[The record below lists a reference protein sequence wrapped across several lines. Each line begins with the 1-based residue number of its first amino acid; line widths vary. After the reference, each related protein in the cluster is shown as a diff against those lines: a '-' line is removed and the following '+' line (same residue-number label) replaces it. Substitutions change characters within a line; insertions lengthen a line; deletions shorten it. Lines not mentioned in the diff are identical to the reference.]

1 MIDKGLVQTFIW
13 LQFCKLTILK
23 SGQLFCLTQI
33 QGSKVETY
41 LPSLPLLL
49 LPPLPAPGTSIA
61 PRLAGR
67 CNPIA
72 LVLPCSAPAAT
83 CRTFYLDLS
92 SNLPG
97 SGLAENK
104 T

>member
-13 LQFCKLTILK
+13 LQFCKLTILG

-33 QGSKVETY
+33 QGAKLKHTC
-41 LPSLPLLL
+41 LPPPPPPP
-49 LPPLPAPGTSIA
+49 PPLPVPGTSIA

-97 SGLAENK
+97 GGLAENK